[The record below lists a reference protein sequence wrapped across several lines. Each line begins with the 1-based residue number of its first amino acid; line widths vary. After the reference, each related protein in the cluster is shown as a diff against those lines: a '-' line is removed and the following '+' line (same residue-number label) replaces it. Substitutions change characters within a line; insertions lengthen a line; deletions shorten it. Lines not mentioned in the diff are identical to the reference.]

1 MLNVTPDSVDET
13 LAMVSGADIGTSI
26 QVSEHQTVLDRGL
39 NLSGGQ
45 RQRLALARGLA
56 LLDEPSYSQDLNG
69 TRSIARM
76 ILAGSQERVTLMA
89 THDRLIVDA
98 LATHVAHVADGEL
111 KDLVER

>member
-1 MLNVTPDSVDET
+1 MAAFAEDHAASSALLVTDEDNLFAGTLAEVLNVTPDSVDET

-56 LLDEPSYSQDLNG
+56 RDAVVDVSVEPG
-69 TRSIARM
+69 P
-76 ILAGSQERVTLMA
+76 LALSW
-89 THDRLIVDA
+89 VDQTA
-98 LATHVAHVADGEL
+98 PGGDDV
-111 KDLVER
+111 